1 MVVAARDQGDGAA
14 SLGSGIGGSGV
25 GCICAGA
32 WTMNGSVPGLG
43 PGSFGAIGGGAGGSP
58 GHNGVPSGA

>member
-1 MVVAARDQGDGAA
+1 M
-14 SLGSGIGGSGV
+14 GGSGV

-32 WTMNGSVPGLG
+32 WTTNGSEPGVG
-43 PGSFGAIGGGAGGSP
+43 PGSRGAIGGGAGGRP